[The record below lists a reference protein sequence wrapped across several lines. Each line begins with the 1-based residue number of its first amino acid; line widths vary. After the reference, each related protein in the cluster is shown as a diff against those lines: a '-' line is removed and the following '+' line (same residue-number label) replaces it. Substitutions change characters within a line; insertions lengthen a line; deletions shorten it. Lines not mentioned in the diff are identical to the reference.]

1 MLEETYGL
9 SNPQLKIYLGGTI
22 MLAMVLNV
30 VLVAIIA
37 VAFFFALRSFV
48 RKTKSG
54 GCGCDGDCGDS
65 CGCGCGCGGSKE
77 D

>member
-1 MLEETYGL
+1 
-9 SNPQLKIYLGGTI
+9 

-30 VLVAIIA
+30 VLVALIA
-37 VAFFFALRSFV
+37 VGFFFALRSFV

-65 CGCGCGCGGSKE
+65 CGCGCGCGDSKK